1 MAAIYPNV
9 EAANKWCKAVVAG
22 KVPAC
27 KWVKLACQRHLDDLA
42 KSKVRITPINLNQ
55 GLQKKDSFVQL
66 LPHTKGEWALKDS
79 KSP

>member
-42 KSKVRITPINLNQ
+42 KSKS
-55 GLQKKDSFVQL
+55 KDYPYKFEPRLAEKRFFCPVVAT
-66 LPHTKGEWALKDS
+66 HKR
-79 KSP
+79 